1 MLNGV
6 WVIVGLLIAARGN
19 DLCVDVATLRQG
31 KSVRGL
37 VVSGDGSGPA
47 PWLMAVERESLQREN
62 PPLFQRAAKV
72 ELQKAVQAYTELRTR
87 IEQELTQPNVD
98 AAYKSYLE
106 SELQRILPLLT
117 AMQDQASLTTRF
129 MWLELTNKECS
140 SLRRAPAD
148 AQRVAVWAWSE
159 NLADVTQRDRADLE
173 RALVR
178 ADIDVKLKVPDL
190 STELPPRPETED
202 QWIARLAIT
211 RYFMAGGVDFQ
222 GASGVYVR
230 SGQGQAASAAEI
242 GSLMQKMM
250 GGSLESLIDELD
262 PAAKAIA
269 KANGSGTW
277 FGLVTSQA
285 EGLGRREF
293 RITRL
298 DPDPSGQTATV
309 ETALVAK
316 LPQRGWQIV
325 WSSKQTRLAADVPAE
340 AEQQLNNDPQV
351 KAALGLISALGV
363 SAEAEIKKAIRFGAA
378 TMAAQKAV
386 DSDLV
391 QMRDRYLDRLDGP
404 PMN

>member
-1 MLNGV
+1 MLSGI

-19 DLCVDVATLRQG
+19 ELCVDVATLRQG

-47 PWLMAVERESLQREN
+47 PWLMAVERETLQREQ
-62 PPLFQRAAKV
+62 PTLFQKASKV
-72 ELQKAVQAYTELRTR
+72 ELQKAVQAYTELRSR
-87 IEQELTQPNVD
+87 IERELTQPQLE
-98 AAYKSYLE
+98 AGYKKYLE
-106 SELQRILPLLT
+106 SELQRVLPLLT
-117 AMQDQASLTTRF
+117 AIQGQASLTTRF

-159 NLADVTQRDRADLE
+159 NLADVTQRDREDLE

-202 QWIARLAIT
+202 QWFARLAIT
-211 RYFMAGGVDFQ
+211 RYFMASGVDFQ
-222 GASGVYVR
+222 GANGVYVR
-230 SGQGQAASAAEI
+230 SGQGQAGAAEI
-242 GSLMQKMM
+242 GSLIQKMM

-269 KANGSGTW
+269 KANSSGNWYGS
-277 FGLVTSQA
+277 VTSQA

-309 ETALVAK
+309 ESALVAK

-325 WSSKQTRLAADVPAE
+325 WSSKQTRLAADVPVE

-378 TMAAQKAV
+378 TMAAQKAA

-391 QMRDRYLDRLDGP
+391 QLRDRYLDRLDGP